1 MNRQIKE
8 LVGGIM
14 ELAYELNYS
23 ETNQEETK
31 DKPTVF
37 VNFSGRVCQ
46 LRVDI
51 YPKGWSERE
60 DNHIEYS
67 ILLTDRE
74 VKDIVTDLMEIGCEL
89 RDLLEE
95 WS

>member
-23 ETNQEETK
+23 QTNQEKTE

-37 VNFSGRVCQ
+37 VSFSGHVCK

-60 DNHIEYS
+60 DSIINYS
-67 ILLTDRE
+67 VNLDKRE

-89 RDLLEE
+89 RDLIEK